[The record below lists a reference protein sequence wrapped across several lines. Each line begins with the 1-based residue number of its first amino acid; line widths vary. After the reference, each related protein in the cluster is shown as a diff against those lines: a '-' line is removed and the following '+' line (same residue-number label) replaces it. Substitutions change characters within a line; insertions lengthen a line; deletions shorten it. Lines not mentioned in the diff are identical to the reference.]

1 LRQRPEVIICGEVRG
16 AEAFTMFQA
25 IAVGHAC
32 MGTIH
37 AGTMRE
43 LLSRIESNPM
53 NVPRTLFS
61 ALDAV
66 CFNAM
71 VRHGDRNVRR
81 VMSVVEILELD
92 ADGDLVTNPVFKW
105 DAKNDRFLFTGKSH
119 IFEKIETQL
128 GVSEQELV
136 NEMQARGKFL
146 RSLRENNIRD
156 YSAVVEKI
164 HEYTL
169 NHS

>member
-1 LRQRPEVIICGEVRG
+1 
-16 AEAFTMFQA
+16 MFQA

-61 ALDAV
+61 ALDVV

-92 ADGDLVTNPVFKW
+92 ADGDLVTNPVFRW

-136 NEMQARGKFL
+136 KEMQARGNFL
-146 RSLRENNIRD
+146 RSLREHNIRD
-156 YSAVVEKI
+156 YSAVV
-164 HEYTL
+164 
-169 NHS
+169 